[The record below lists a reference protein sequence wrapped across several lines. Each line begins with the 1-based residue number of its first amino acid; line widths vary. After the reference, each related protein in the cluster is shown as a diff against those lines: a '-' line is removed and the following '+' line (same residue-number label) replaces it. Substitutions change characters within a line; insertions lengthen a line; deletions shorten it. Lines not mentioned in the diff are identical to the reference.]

1 MRTPITLSE
10 EEVVRDQVPEL
21 VPDSLSLR
29 FGGRLRL
36 DQKKNHYL
44 SARFAEPGFLLQ
56 LRID

>member
-1 MRTPITLSE
+1 MRTPITLFR

-36 DQKKNHYL
+36 ENKKT
-44 SARFAEPGFLLQ
+44 
-56 LRID
+56 IT